1 MQHPAEGGQ
10 VLALCSNQKEFLG
23 KVAEIWIYSLSSQP
37 IDHEEAAILGQK
49 MKCSGKYCSRAL
61 AVVEMVAS
69 HCQDSNRGLI
79 LYF

>member
-49 MKCSGKYCSRAL
+49 IKCSGNNYLYFSSVK
-61 AVVEMVAS
+61 
-69 HCQDSNRGLI
+69 GLI
-79 LYF
+79 CIFVGGSINRNAI